1 MDYKPNSNRFKEQQ
15 KEAET
20 EKKKIQ
26 KVTTGK
32 VKIKKKT
39 GLQKMAGAMF
49 AEDAEKVKSY
59 ILMDVLLPTIAD
71 GITDV
76 LKKSIDAIFGRK
88 SSRSDSRSSKV
99 SYRSYY
105 DNRDDKGLSNVRA
118 RSVYDYDDI
127 VFDSR
132 GEAEEV
138 LDGLDG
144 LIEKYGSASVADFYD
159 LAGVSSEWTSNKYG
173 WTDIHTAKIV
183 RVSGDGYMIKLPRVM
198 VL

>member
-15 KEAET
+15 KEAV
-20 EKKKIQ
+20 EKKKIE

-32 VKIKKKT
+32 VKIRKKS

-59 ILMDVLLPTIAD
+59 ILMDVIIPTIAD
-71 GITDV
+71 GVVDV

-88 SSRSDSRSSKV
+88 SSSNRSIASKIN
-99 SYRSYY
+99 YRSYY
-105 DNRDDKGLSNVRA
+105 DTPDRVETKNRSKG
-118 RSVYDYDDI
+118 VYDYDDI

-138 LDGLDG
+138 LSAMDDLVE
-144 LIEKYGSASVADFYD
+144 LYGNVSVSEFYD
-159 LAGVSSEWTSNKYG
+159 LAGVSSEYTSNKYG

-183 RVSGDGYMIKLPRVM
+183 RISGDGYMIKLPRAIP
-198 VL
+198 L